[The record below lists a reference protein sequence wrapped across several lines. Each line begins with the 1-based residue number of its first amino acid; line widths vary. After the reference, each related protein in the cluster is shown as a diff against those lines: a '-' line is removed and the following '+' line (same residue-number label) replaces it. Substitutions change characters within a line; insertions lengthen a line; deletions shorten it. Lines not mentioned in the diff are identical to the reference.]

1 MDNKDEWKELEQ
13 WEENRKIENKEKFGL
28 DFNKINMKKKE
39 KRMNIFAKVL
49 NTMGKTGL
57 VVFTLISL
65 ILAFS
70 VFMLI
75 NVNFSNIK
83 TRANIDV
90 EIVLD
95 KYHIKAK
102 IIEKEI
108 DEHENGKY
116 IFELKNNKEIKFTVI
131 KKWGALSEDFKA
143 NYQKCIF
150 DSWNDDIKT
159 NFKIKE
165 NIDENGLLNYENFI
179 EIQNEE
185 ELDRATEYL
194 IAFLEYSEKWNKENK
209 IVEIQWQKDG
219 QFIVPIEIYIKMQEK
234 IIYPYN
240 TMYQT
245 ADEIRNEVK
254 RIYKQ

>member
-49 NTMGKTGL
+49 NTIGKTGL

-131 KKWGALSEDFKA
+131 KKMGS
-143 NYQKCIF
+143 
-150 DSWNDDIKT
+150 T
-159 NFKIKE
+159 
-165 NIDENGLLNYENFI
+165 
-179 EIQNEE
+179 
-185 ELDRATEYL
+185 
-194 IAFLEYSEKWNKENK
+194 
-209 IVEIQWQKDG
+209 
-219 QFIVPIEIYIKMQEK
+219 
-234 IIYPYN
+234 
-240 TMYQT
+240 
-245 ADEIRNEVK
+245 IR
-254 RIYKQ
+254 RF

>member
-49 NTMGKTGL
+49 NTIGKTGL

-116 IFELKNNKEIKFTVI
+116 IF
-131 KKWGALSEDFKA
+131 
-143 NYQKCIF
+143 
-150 DSWNDDIKT
+150 
-159 NFKIKE
+159 
-165 NIDENGLLNYENFI
+165 
-179 EIQNEE
+179 
-185 ELDRATEYL
+185 
-194 IAFLEYSEKWNKENK
+194 
-209 IVEIQWQKDG
+209 
-219 QFIVPIEIYIKMQEK
+219 
-234 IIYPYN
+234 
-240 TMYQT
+240 
-245 ADEIRNEVK
+245 
-254 RIYKQ
+254 

>member
-49 NTMGKTGL
+49 NTIGKTGL

-102 IIEKEI
+102 IIVNEI

-116 IFELKNNKEIKFTVI
+116 IFEYHV
-131 KKWGALSEDFKA
+131 D
-143 NYQKCIF
+143 
-150 DSWNDDIKT
+150 
-159 NFKIKE
+159 
-165 NIDENGLLNYENFI
+165 GL
-179 EIQNEE
+179 
-185 ELDRATEYL
+185 
-194 IAFLEYSEKWNKENK
+194 
-209 IVEIQWQKDG
+209 
-219 QFIVPIEIYIKMQEK
+219 
-234 IIYPYN
+234 YP
-240 TMYQT
+240 
-245 ADEIRNEVK
+245 
-254 RIYKQ
+254 

>member
-28 DFNKINMKKKE
+28 DFNKINIKKKE
-39 KRMNIFAKVL
+39 KHMNIFAKVL
-49 NTMGKTGL
+49 NTIGRTGI

-65 ILAFS
+65 LLAFS
-70 VFMLI
+70 VFMII

-90 EIVLD
+90 EFVLD

-108 DEHENGKY
+108 DQHENGKY
-116 IFELKNNKEIKFTVI
+116 IFELRNNKEIKFVAI
-131 KKWGALSEDFKA
+131 KKWGALSEDFEA
-143 NYQKCIF
+143 NYQKYIF
-150 DSWNDDIKT
+150 DSWDADIKT

-179 EIQNEE
+179 VIENEE
-185 ELDRATEYL
+185 ELSKATEYL

-209 IVEIQWQKDG
+209 IVEIQWKKAG
-219 QFIVPIEIYIKMQEK
+219 QFIVPIKVYIEMQEK

-245 ADEIRNEVK
+245 ADEIRNEVQ
-254 RIYKQ
+254 RRYKQ